1 MFRFSRCSGLAVIA
15 LLIGSAAHADT
26 VVIPSAYASQDAPT
40 EVAYPFAVGQFSNRP
55 YRYQQVYDATGFG
68 SPGDV
73 IWISDIAF
81 RVDQPNGDLGA
92 FVVQDVDVHLSTTA
106 KAVNGLS
113 GGSTAALDSNVGN
126 DSTLVFSGTLNW
138 DPCGATAC
146 VFDPFDESIHFT
158 TPFVYDP
165 TAGNLLLEI
174 YNFSTPPF
182 PNNFFDAVQNDASMS
197 NTRDMIDV
205 VDGTTHH
212 FFTDAVG
219 LVTQFTF
226 TVPEP
231 GAISSVASALLALA
245 GLKRR
250 RA

>member
-1 MFRFSRCSGLAVIA
+1 VIA
-15 LLIGSAAHADT
+15 LLIGGAAAHADT
-26 VVIPSAYASQDAPT
+26 LVIPSAYANVDAPT

-73 IWISDIAF
+73 IAISAVSF
-81 RVDQPNGDLGA
+81 RIDQGTGDA
-92 FVVQDVDVHLSTTA
+92 APFVVQDVDVHLSTTT

-113 GGSTAALDSNVGN
+113 GGSTEALDSNVGP
-126 DSTLVFSGTLNW
+126 DARLLFTGMLNW
-138 DPCGATAC
+138 DPCGSNDC
-146 VFDPFDESIHFT
+146 VFDPFDLTITFPH
-158 TPFVYDP
+158 PFAYDP
-165 TAGNLLLEI
+165 TTGNLLLEVF
-174 YNFSTPPF
+174 NFSTPPF
-182 PNNFFDAVQNDASMS
+182 PNNFFDAVQNDASTS

-205 VDGTTHH
+205 ADGVTHH
-212 FFTDAVG
+212 FFTDPVG

-231 GAISSVASALLALA
+231 GAIGSVASALLALA

-250 RA
+250 RV